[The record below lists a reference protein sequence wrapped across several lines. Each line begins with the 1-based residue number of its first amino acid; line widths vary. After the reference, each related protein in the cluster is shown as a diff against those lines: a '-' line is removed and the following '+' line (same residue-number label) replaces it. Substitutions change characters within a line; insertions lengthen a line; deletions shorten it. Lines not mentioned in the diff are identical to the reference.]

1 MQQLRFICGMQRV
14 FGFGRVSAARKVQA
28 SVH

>member
-1 MQQLRFICGMQRV
+1 MQQLRFICGSRV
-14 FGFGRVSAARKVQA
+14 LGFGGVSAARKAQA